1 MATQQRMDPRL
12 TATEGALS
20 GTNQESQVRDLLKQ
34 LAGDGSDL
42 VRNEIALAKLE
53 MRDMA
58 RELAVDSAKL
68 GTALGLALSG
78 GLVLM
83 AAAVIGLGHL
93 LGGRFGLA
101 ALIIGAVMLLVGG
114 ILARGGIDGLRN
126 MPRKPEQTAASL
138 RRDKQWVRHELR
150 EFKEEVRS

>member
-12 TATEGALS
+12 TATDGSLT
-20 GTNQESQVRDLLKQ
+20 GTTQESQVRDLLKQ

-93 LGGRFGLA
+93 LGARFGLA
-101 ALIIGAVMLLVGG
+101 ALIIGGLMLLVGA

-138 RRDKQWVRHELR
+138 RRNKQWARHELR

>member
-12 TATEGALS
+12 TATEGSLS

-34 LAGDGSDL
+34 LAGDGSEL

-101 ALIIGAVMLLVGG
+101 ARIIGAVMLLVGA
-114 ILARGGIDGLRN
+114 ILARGGINGLRN

-138 RRDKQWVRHELR
+138 RRDKQWARHELR